1 MARCPVTVRD
11 AEPEDVHAV
20 RELLSTV
27 TIRSS
32 HEDPRLEDELT
43 AIANIAVD
51 PEQRL
56 VVAVTDGDV
65 VGVAHLVRST
75 LSPLQTETA
84 VHVLHLNVRD
94 DQRRHGVGR
103 ALLEATVSWAEEK
116 DSSHVV
122 VAATASSR
130 DTNRFMARLGLGQ
143 AALMRVATVASL
155 RSRLPVETPAAARVG
170 SRNHRSVGQV
180 LAQRRSQ
187 RRAQAAQARTP

>member
-1 MARCPVTVRD
+1 MPRCPVTVRD

-27 TIRSS
+27 TIRS

-43 AIANIAVD
+43 AIANIALD
-51 PEQRL
+51 PDQRL
-56 VVAVTDGDV
+56 VVAVTDEDV
-65 VGVAHLVRST
+65 VGVAHLVRAT

-84 VHVLHLNVRD
+84 VHVLHLNVRE
-94 DQRRHGVGR
+94 DQRRHGIGH
-103 ALLEATVSWAEEK
+103 ALLEATVTWAEEK

-143 AALMRVATVASL
+143 AALMRVATVPSQ
-155 RSRLPVETPAAARVG
+155 RSRLPVETPVAARVG
-170 SRNHRSVGQV
+170 SRSHRSVGQV
-180 LAQRRSQ
+180 LAQRRSL
-187 RRAQAAQARTP
+187 RRAQARTP

>member
-11 AEPEDVHAV
+11 AQPEDVHAL
-20 RELLSTV
+20 RELLAAV
-27 TIRSS
+27 TIRS

-43 AIANIAVD
+43 AIANLAAD

-56 VVAVTDGDV
+56 VVAASDDDV
-65 VGVAHLVRST
+65 VGVAHLVRAT
-75 LSPLQTETA
+75 LSPLQTDTA
-84 VHVLHLNVRD
+84 VHVLHLNVRED
-94 DQRRHGVGR
+94 MRRHGIGH
-103 ALLEATVSWAEEK
+103 ALLEAAVTWAEEK
-116 DSSHVV
+116 DSSHVI

-155 RSRLPVETPAAARVG
+155 RSRLPVEPPAAARVAA
-170 SRNHRSVGQV
+170 RNHRSVGQV
-180 LAQRRSQ
+180 LAQRRSL

>member
-1 MARCPVTVRD
+1 VARCPVMVRD
-11 AEPEDVHAV
+11 AEPEDVHAL
-20 RELLSTV
+20 RELLATV
-27 TIRSS
+27 TIRG
-32 HEDPRLEDELT
+32 HEEPRLEDELT
-43 AIANIAVD
+43 AIANVAVD

-65 VGVAHLVRST
+65 VGVAHLKRAT

-84 VHVLHLNVRD
+84 VYVLHLNVRE
-94 DQRRHGVGR
+94 DQRRHGVGH

-116 DSSHVV
+116 DSGHVI

-143 AALMRVATVASL
+143 AALMRVATVPSL

-170 SRNHRSVGQV
+170 SRSHRSVGQV
-180 LAQRRSQ
+180 LAQRRSL
-187 RRAQAAQARTP
+187 RRAQARTP

>member
-11 AEPEDVHAV
+11 AQPEDVHAL
-20 RELLSTV
+20 RELLAAV
-27 TIRSS
+27 TIRS

-43 AIANIAVD
+43 AIANLAAD

-56 VVAVTDGDV
+56 VVAVSDDDV
-65 VGVAHLVRST
+65 VGVAHLVRAT
-75 LSPLQTETA
+75 LSPLQTDTA
-84 VHVLHLNVRD
+84 VHVLHLNVRED
-94 DQRRHGVGR
+94 MRRHGIGH
-103 ALLEATVSWAEEK
+103 ALLEAAVTWSEEK
-116 DSSHVV
+116 DSSHLI

-155 RSRLPVETPAAARVG
+155 RSRLPVEPPAAARVAA
-170 SRNHRSVGQV
+170 RNHRSVGQV
-180 LAQRRSQ
+180 LAQRRSL

>member
-1 MARCPVTVRD
+1 MARCPVMVRD
-11 AEPEDVHAV
+11 AEPEDVHAL
-20 RELLSTV
+20 RELLATV
-27 TIRSS
+27 TIRG
-32 HEDPRLEDELT
+32 HEEPRLEDELT
-43 AIANIAVD
+43 AIANLAVD

-65 VGVAHLVRST
+65 VGVAHLKRAT

-84 VHVLHLNVRD
+84 VYVLHLNVRE
-94 DQRRHGVGR
+94 DQRRHGVGH

-116 DSSHVV
+116 DSGHVI

-155 RSRLPVETPAAARVG
+155 RSRLPVETPVAARVG
-170 SRNHRSVGQV
+170 SRSHRSVGQV
-180 LAQRRSQ
+180 LAQRRSL
-187 RRAQAAQARTP
+187 RRAQARTS

>member
-75 LSPLQTETA
+75 LSPLQSETA

>member
-1 MARCPVTVRD
+1 MARCPVMVRD
-11 AEPEDVHAV
+11 AEPEDVHAL
-20 RELLSTV
+20 RELLATV
-27 TIRSS
+27 TIRG
-32 HEDPRLEDELT
+32 HEEPRLEDELT
-43 AIANIAVD
+43 AIANVALD

-65 VGVAHLVRST
+65 VGVAHLKRAT

-84 VHVLHLNVRD
+84 VYVLHLNVRE
-94 DQRRHGVGR
+94 DQRRHGIGH

-116 DSSHVV
+116 DSGHVI

-143 AALMRVATVASL
+143 AALMRVATVPSL

-170 SRNHRSVGQV
+170 SRSHRSVGQV
-180 LAQRRSQ
+180 LAQRRSL
-187 RRAQAAQARTP
+187 RRAQARTP